1 MGNLCMGAKNFEK
14 PMHRNE
20 DCVRLRKDNLGVTA
34 FEVQRAIVISLGKIV
49 PSSVSRRRI
58 FLRGA
63 ICSVV
68 ALF

>member
-49 PSSVSRRRI
+49 PSNISR
-58 FLRGA
+58 
-63 ICSVV
+63 S
-68 ALF
+68 